1 MPRRKRRAPVAST
14 NAFAWP
20 VPEELAPLLAMTVIP
35 ALFNIQSG
43 ASFEPDKAA
52 MLISLAAAA
61 LAARLWRAWRQPQ
74 RRAITLPAV
83 LLAGLALWAILVTL
97 AAIDPVTSLWGNYE
111 RGYGLLIVLAGLAF
125 LAIAWEMTR
134 AGKGW
139 WLVDAAI
146 LGAAIPVFYGYVQML
161 GLDPVRGVGISFP
174 LGERAASTLG
184 NPLYLGDYLLLTS
197 ILLLARRILR
207 PPDRPAARHALD
219 LALLL
224 AAGLLGLT
232 FSRSAYLGLAA
243 SGLTLTLFWWG
254 QRRRMGAAGRMDR
267 WVAGGVLLAVGMGAA
282 AMIALWPRLQ
292 HGGTL
297 QQRLLIWRAVID
309 LMQARP
315 RALLTGLGFD
325 TLPLAL
331 APHLSPTLAHFEP
344 DFAFRIADRAH
355 SLPLELVSTGGLPW
369 LLGWAALAGWLLWR
383 LGRSAHPLAPYLAAA
398 IVGRAAL
405 LLVSFPTHAP
415 DLLFWVILGL
425 GLGITSKE
433 SSPFPEP
440 PSRLHPETWLLLT
453 LAPFMVFGFSLS
465 ASWPGGLL
473 LWLLALAPLIALT
486 LALSPSRPLAPSPLP
501 LLALAFLLL
510 PAILLNQRIGP
521 PAMVAWAWL
530 HAWLLLLVFLP
541 AFMRDSRPA
550 ISRVALLAAITLAMA
565 FALTATVQRPRL
577 GDIAYKAA
585 WLSPDANQ
593 RELNLRRALR
603 LAPYDHVMAAGMAW
617 IEAQRVAAEDAWGD
631 EARLRRIS
639 KLYQEAMAAQP
650 LAPEPAM
657 GYARWLASLPNAH
670 AQALAAFDRALTLSP
685 HDIQAL
691 NDRAMRLAAL
701 GRTDEALAEL
711 QRLLQLDPLYGP
723 TYGHLAQV
731 YRQLGDEEAARAIL
745 EQGRAAAPWWDSGE

>member
-1 MPRRKRRAPVAST
+1 MA
-14 NAFAWP
+14 
-20 VPEELAPLLAMTVIP
+20 LLLALVVIP

-43 ASFEPDKAA
+43 TSFEPDKAA
-52 MLISLAAAA
+52 MIISLAAAA
-61 LAARLWRAWRQPQ
+61 AVARLWRAWRHPQ
-74 RRAITLPAV
+74 QVGITLPAI

-97 AAIDPVTSLWGNYE
+97 TAIDPVTSLWGNYE
-111 RGYGLLIVLAGLAF
+111 RGYGLLAVLAGLTF
-125 LAIAWEMTR
+125 LVIAWEMTV

-146 LGAAIPVFYGYVQML
+146 LGAAIPVFYGYMQML

-184 NPLYLGDYLLLTS
+184 NPLYLGDYLLLAS
-197 ILLLARRILR
+197 ILLLARRVLR
-207 PPDRPAARHALD
+207 PPDAPAARHALD
-219 LALLL
+219 ITLLL
-224 AAGLLGLT
+224 MLGLLGLT

-243 SGLTLTLFWWG
+243 AGLTLAFFWWG
-254 QRRRMGAAGRMDR
+254 QRRRAGVASRADR
-267 WVAGGVLLAVGMGAA
+267 WMAVGVLLAVGMGMMAA
-282 AMIALWPRLQ
+282 IALWPRLQ

-309 LMQARP
+309 LLQARP

-331 APHLSPTLAHFEP
+331 APHLPPALAHFEP
-344 DFAFRIADRAH
+344 DFAFRIPDRAH
-355 SLPLELVSTGGLPW
+355 SLPWEMVSAAGLPW
-369 LLGWAALAGWLLWR
+369 LLGWTALAGWLLWR
-383 LGRSAHPLAPYLAAA
+383 LGRSDHPLAPYLAAA

-405 LLVSFPTHAP
+405 LLASFPTHAP
-415 DLLFWVILGL
+415 DLLFWSILGL
-425 GLGITSKE
+425 GLGIVSKAP
-433 SSPFPEP
+433 SPSPEP
-440 PSRLHPETWLLLT
+440 PSRLHPEAWLLLS
-453 LAPFMVFGFSLS
+453 LASFMVFGFSLS

-473 LWLLALAPLIALT
+473 LWLLALAPLAALT
-486 LALSPSRPLAPSPLP
+486 FALAPPRPRALSPLRPLA
-501 LLALAFLLL
+501 LALLLL

-530 HAWLLLLVFLP
+530 HAWLLLLVFFP
-541 AFMRDSRPA
+541 AFMRNTRPA
-550 ISRVALLAAITLAMA
+550 ASRVALLAAVTLALA
-565 FALTATVQRPRL
+565 FVLTLTVQRPRL

-585 WLSPDANQ
+585 WLSLDANQ
-593 RELNLRRALR
+593 RDLSLRRALV

-617 IEAQRVAAEDAWGD
+617 IEAQRVAAEDAWED

-639 KLYQEAMAAQP
+639 ELYQEAMTAQP

-670 AQALAAFDRALTLSP
+670 PHALAAFDRALTLSP
-685 HDIQAL
+685 NDIQAL
-691 NDRAMRLAAL
+691 NDRAMVLAAL

-711 QRLLQLDPLYGP
+711 QRLLQLDPRYGP

-731 YRQLGDEEAARAIL
+731 YRRLGDEEAARAIL
-745 EQGRAAAPWWDSGE
+745 EQGRAAVPWWEGAVISEQ